1 MEQKNSKKTMSF
13 TRMDRM
19 VLESYKT
26 LCEGLANYLGDGYE
40 IVLHSLENY
49 DNSVIKIINGYY
61 TGRKEGAPITD
72 LALHMLEDIRH
83 NNGKDYIAYYSK
95 NKKGEPM
102 HSTTIAIR
110 SENAKIVGLLCINFY
125 LNTPLASVINTLM
138 KTDDGTSVGREENFA
153 DSPSQLVGD
162 TDRGDKA
169 RRNGR
174 RRYRRARQEQGD
186 HRAALQ
192 QGVFQTEKQRC
203 RMCRG
208 AGHQQEYR
216 LSPYP
221 QLQKF
226 LKGCMIYKDIKRP
239 PRTERRSLLSWEHS
253 ICRAVP
259 CGGWSALTVNEN
271 NQVLYRE
278 L

>member
-110 SENAKIVGLLCINFY
+110 SENVKIVGLLCINFY
-125 LNTPLASVINTLM
+125 LNTPLASVISTLM
-138 KTDDGTSVGREENFA
+138 KTDDGASVGREENFA

-162 TDRGDKA
+162 TIAETKRVVMADADIAVHDKNKEIIA
-169 RRNGR
+169 RLYSKGFFKLKNSVVEC
-174 RRYRRARQEQGD
+174 AE
-186 HRAALQ
+186 AL
-192 QGVFQTEKQRC
+192 GISKRVVD
-203 RMCRG
+203 
-208 AGHQQEYR
+208 
-216 LSPYP
+216 LSPHP
-221 QLQKF
+221 QLQEHLNKRDCCQQKTTVSV
-226 LKGCMIYKDIKRP
+226 LKPLLKRVLLFTIILRNCGNGFYRAAVCLR
-239 PRTERRSLLSWEHS
+239 RTEGLM
-253 ICRAVP
+253 I
-259 CGGWSALTVNEN
+259 
-271 NQVLYRE
+271 
-278 L
+278 

>member
-95 NKKGEPM
+95 NKKGEPGG
-102 HSTTIAIR
+102 
-110 SENAKIVGLLCINFY
+110 KGLLQPQKRKDPEVCY
-125 LNTPLASVINTLM
+125 DPC
-138 KTDDGTSVGREENFA
+138 
-153 DSPSQLVGD
+153 
-162 TDRGDKA
+162 
-169 RRNGR
+169 GR
-174 RRYRRARQEQGD
+174 RAAAD
-186 HRAALQ
+186 HRAA
-192 QGVFQTEKQRC
+192 V
-203 RMCRG
+203 
-208 AGHQQEYR
+208 HQ
-216 LSPYP
+216 
-221 QLQKF
+221 
-226 LKGCMIYKDIKRP
+226 
-239 PRTERRSLLSWEHS
+239 LLSEYAACLRYKH
-253 ICRAVP
+253 ADED
-259 CGGWSALTVNEN
+259 G
-271 NQVLYRE
+271 
-278 L
+278 

>member
-1 MEQKNSKKTMSF
+1 MTMEQKNSKKTMSF

-125 LNTPLASVINTLM
+125 LNTPLASVISTLM
-138 KTDDGTSVGREENFA
+138 KTDGGASVGREENFA

-162 TDRGDKA
+162 TIAETKRVVMADADIAVHDKNKEIIA
-169 RRNGR
+169 RLYSKGFFKLKNSVVEC
-174 RRYRRARQEQGD
+174 AE
-186 HRAALQ
+186 AL
-192 QGVFQTEKQRC
+192 GISKNTVYL
-203 RMCRG
+203 
-208 AGHQQEYR
+208 H
-216 LSPYP
+216 
-221 QLQKF
+221 
-226 LKGCMIYKDIKRP
+226 I
-239 PRTERRSLLSWEHS
+239 RSCKNS
-253 ICRAVP
+253 
-259 CGGWSALTVNEN
+259 
-271 NQVLYRE
+271 
-278 L
+278 

>member
-1 MEQKNSKKTMSF
+1 MEQKNSKKTLSF

-138 KTDDGTSVGREENFA
+138 KTDDGASVGREENFA
-153 DSPSQLVGD
+153 EWSEVYSEKGGNYEMTIFYSCDKNRKLEVSVNGTKTVLKDLNSNNEVKSVTIPVSLKQGYNTVQMGND
-162 TDRGDKA
+162 FGWAPDIDRFTVS
-169 RRNGR
+169 
-174 RRYRRARQEQGD
+174 RQ
-186 HRAALQ
+186 
-192 QGVFQTEKQRC
+192 
-203 RMCRG
+203 
-208 AGHQQEYR
+208 
-216 LSPYP
+216 
-221 QLQKF
+221 
-226 LKGCMIYKDIKRP
+226 
-239 PRTERRSLLSWEHS
+239 
-253 ICRAVP
+253 
-259 CGGWSALTVNEN
+259 
-271 NQVLYRE
+271 
-278 L
+278 

>member
-125 LNTPLASVINTLM
+125 LNTPLASVISTLM
-138 KTDDGTSVGREENFA
+138 KTDDGASVGREENFA
-153 DSPSQLVGD
+153 EWSEVYSEKGGNYEMTIFYSCDKNRKLEVSVNGTKTVLKDLNSNNEVKSVTIPVSLKQGYNTVRMGNNFGWAPD
-162 TDRGDKA
+162 IDRFTVS
-169 RRNGR
+169 
-174 RRYRRARQEQGD
+174 RQ
-186 HRAALQ
+186 
-192 QGVFQTEKQRC
+192 
-203 RMCRG
+203 
-208 AGHQQEYR
+208 
-216 LSPYP
+216 
-221 QLQKF
+221 
-226 LKGCMIYKDIKRP
+226 
-239 PRTERRSLLSWEHS
+239 
-253 ICRAVP
+253 
-259 CGGWSALTVNEN
+259 
-271 NQVLYRE
+271 
-278 L
+278 

>member
-153 DSPSQLVGD
+153 EWSEVYSEKGGNYEMTIFYSCDKNRKLEVSVNGTKTVLKDLNSNNEVKSVTIPVSLKQGYNTVQMGND
-162 TDRGDKA
+162 FGWAPDIDRFTVS
-169 RRNGR
+169 
-174 RRYRRARQEQGD
+174 RQ
-186 HRAALQ
+186 
-192 QGVFQTEKQRC
+192 
-203 RMCRG
+203 
-208 AGHQQEYR
+208 
-216 LSPYP
+216 
-221 QLQKF
+221 
-226 LKGCMIYKDIKRP
+226 
-239 PRTERRSLLSWEHS
+239 
-253 ICRAVP
+253 
-259 CGGWSALTVNEN
+259 
-271 NQVLYRE
+271 
-278 L
+278 

>member
-1 MEQKNSKKTMSF
+1 MEQKNSKKTMFF

-138 KTDDGTSVGREENFA
+138 KTDDGANIGREENFA
-153 DSPSQLVGD
+153 DSPSQLYSKGFFKLKNSVVEC
-162 TDRGDKA
+162 A
-169 RRNGR
+169 
-174 RRYRRARQEQGD
+174 E
-186 HRAALQ
+186 AL
-192 QGVFQTEKQRC
+192 GISKNTVYL
-203 RMCRG
+203 
-208 AGHQQEYR
+208 H
-216 LSPYP
+216 
-221 QLQKF
+221 
-226 LKGCMIYKDIKRP
+226 I
-239 PRTERRSLLSWEHS
+239 RS
-253 ICRAVP
+253 CKN
-259 CGGWSALTVNEN
+259 T
-271 NQVLYRE
+271 
-278 L
+278 

>member
-110 SENAKIVGLLCINFY
+110 SENAKIVGLL
-125 LNTPLASVINTLM
+125 
-138 KTDDGTSVGREENFA
+138 
-153 DSPSQLVGD
+153 
-162 TDRGDKA
+162 
-169 RRNGR
+169 
-174 RRYRRARQEQGD
+174 
-186 HRAALQ
+186 
-192 QGVFQTEKQRC
+192 
-203 RMCRG
+203 
-208 AGHQQEYR
+208 
-216 LSPYP
+216 
-221 QLQKF
+221 
-226 LKGCMIYKDIKRP
+226 
-239 PRTERRSLLSWEHS
+239 
-253 ICRAVP
+253 
-259 CGGWSALTVNEN
+259 
-271 NQVLYRE
+271 
-278 L
+278 

>member
-138 KTDDGTSVGREENFA
+138 KTDDGASVGREENFA
-153 DSPSQLVGD
+153 EWSEVYSEKGGNYEMTIFYSCDKNRKLEVSVNGTKTVLKDLNSNNEVKSVTIPVSLKQGYNTVQMGND
-162 TDRGDKA
+162 FGWAPDIDRFTVS
-169 RRNGR
+169 
-174 RRYRRARQEQGD
+174 RQ
-186 HRAALQ
+186 
-192 QGVFQTEKQRC
+192 
-203 RMCRG
+203 
-208 AGHQQEYR
+208 
-216 LSPYP
+216 
-221 QLQKF
+221 
-226 LKGCMIYKDIKRP
+226 
-239 PRTERRSLLSWEHS
+239 
-253 ICRAVP
+253 
-259 CGGWSALTVNEN
+259 
-271 NQVLYRE
+271 
-278 L
+278 

>member
-138 KTDDGTSVGREENFA
+138 KTDDGANVGREENFA

-162 TDRGDKA
+162 TIAETKRVVMADADIAVHDKNKEIIA
-169 RRNGR
+169 RLYSKGLFKLKNSVVEC
-174 RRYRRARQEQGD
+174 AE
-186 HRAALQ
+186 AL
-192 QGVFQTEKQRC
+192 GISKNTVYL
-203 RMCRG
+203 
-208 AGHQQEYR
+208 H
-216 LSPYP
+216 
-221 QLQKF
+221 
-226 LKGCMIYKDIKRP
+226 I
-239 PRTERRSLLSWEHS
+239 RSCKNS
-253 ICRAVP
+253 
-259 CGGWSALTVNEN
+259 
-271 NQVLYRE
+271 
-278 L
+278 

>member
-1 MEQKNSKKTMSF
+1 MEQKSRKKTLAF
-13 TRMDRM
+13 TRADRI

-72 LALHMLEDIRH
+72 LALHMLEDIRR
-83 NNGKDYIAYYSK
+83 NNGRDYIAYYSK

-125 LNTPLASVINTLM
+125 LNTPLSSVMATLM
-138 KTDDGTSVGREENFA
+138 KTDEGASVGREENFA

-162 TDRGDKA
+162 TIAETKRIVMADADIPVHDKNKEIIA
-169 RRNGR
+169 RLYSKGFFKLKTVCRSAPKRSVSAKTRSICISEAAATPEKRKEKAHTLCLCMECGLLHMGKF
-174 RRYRRARQEQGD
+174 RA
-186 HRAALQ
+186 
-192 QGVFQTEKQRC
+192 
-203 RMCRG
+203 
-208 AGHQQEYR
+208 
-216 LSPYP
+216 
-221 QLQKF
+221 
-226 LKGCMIYKDIKRP
+226 
-239 PRTERRSLLSWEHS
+239 PRTGERRSGAASGGREEPPR
-253 ICRAVP
+253 RAP
-259 CGGWSALTVNEN
+259 A
-271 NQVLYRE
+271 
-278 L
+278 